1 MESLISQLEQMHIQD
16 QKDPPPPSQSVD
28 PDLVWKTLQ
37 HLHKENVHL
46 KKYIAYLIQHTTLD
60 GTFVPEWVY

>member
-16 QKDPPPPSQSVD
+16 QKDPPPPAPVD
-28 PDLVWKTLQ
+28 PALVWKTLH
-37 HLHKENVHL
+37 HLHNENTQL

-60 GTFVPEWVY
+60 GTNVPEWVY